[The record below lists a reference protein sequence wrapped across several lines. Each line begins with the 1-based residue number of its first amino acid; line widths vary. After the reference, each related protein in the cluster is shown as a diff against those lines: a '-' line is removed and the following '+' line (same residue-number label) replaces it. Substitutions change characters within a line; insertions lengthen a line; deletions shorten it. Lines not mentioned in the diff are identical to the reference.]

1 VYVVRVRHGPLVVTP
16 AGLAAGNDEQG
27 KVYGGLNNA
36 QGKCRC
42 GVLVNAGVV
51 EHPRHIEGNAD
62 GASDEAEPQDQVDG
76 DAGSR
81 VDSTMSTT
89 GTYAYAFDQAPDKGN
104 ANLSGS
110 RVSSMTVDQGDLT
123 AGNTY
128 SAAA

>member
-1 VYVVRVRHGPLVVTP
+1 MLSGLRRGQSAEEW
-16 AGLAAGNDEQG
+16 AGLR
-27 KVYGGLNNA
+27 LNNA

-110 RVSSMTVDQGDLT
+110 SVSSMTVDQGDLT